1 MAFGLGPTEILLIFL
16 VIIVFFGAAKL
27 PELARSM
34 GRSMGEFK
42 RGQIE
47 VERDLSSMKVQPT
60 QNQSPD
66 DLALTRAQRM
76 AKNLSIEIKG
86 KSDDQLLAEI
96 EKKLAEQ
103 EMAANEVSR

>member
-1 MAFGLGPTEILLIFL
+1 MSLLGPQELLLIFVL
-16 VIIVFFGAAKL
+16 IVLLFGAAKL

-42 RGQIE
+42 RGQLEIE
-47 VERDLSSMKVQPT
+47 RELETYKAPSTPLA
-60 QNQSPD
+60 QSAD

-76 AKNLSIEIKG
+76 AKNLSIDIRG
-86 KSDDQLLAEI
+86 KSDEQLLADI

-103 EMAANEVSR
+103 ESAAKK

>member
-1 MAFGLGPTEILLIFL
+1 MSLLGPQELLL
-16 VIIVFFGAAKL
+16 VFVLIVLLFGAAKL

-47 VERDLSSMKVQPT
+47 IEKELDTIKTPSAPIA
-60 QNQSPD
+60 QSAD

-76 AKNLSIEIKG
+76 AKNLNIDIKG
-86 KSDDQLLAEI
+86 KSDEQLLADI

-103 EMAANEVSR
+103 ETAAKK

>member
-1 MAFGLGPTEILLIFL
+1 MSWLGPEEILF
-16 VIIVFFGAAKL
+16 VFIIIIIFFGAAKL

-42 RGQIE
+42 RGQLE
-47 VERDLSSMKVQPT
+47 VEKELDSYKLTSLQPA
-60 QNQSPD
+60 QSQSLD

-76 AKNLSIEIKG
+76 AKNLNIDIRG
-86 KSDDQLLAEI
+86 KTDEQLLSEI

-103 EMAANEVSR
+103 EVAGKK